1 MVNQNVGE
9 FTETT
14 AKNALPAPTSYA
26 KVVLTQAP
34 ELIVTLIEQTP
45 VSQMAFE
52 QIFNVEQSYR
62 LWDGLSWRGLSKEI
76 PTGVTECQLNFD
88 PEMYQYRWLEIIL
101 ETLDSYQHPNVYCNY
116 NKYEMLNKFKK
127 ITIDSILTPNSTS
140 SIVYDRAEDLDVDD
154 LYNQYV
160 ARLHDFTYSRKRKA
174 DYGNSSRLLH
184 SSDGIPKRSK
194 FLSYN
199 MPMWI
204 DLSATR
210 SYTRKPD
217 PPNAVVQ
224 PQIKINFSVVT
235 TESYILRVNA
245 YYPSQYAL
253 TSIGSGQTSSRVVTF
268 LPTISTIAR

>member
-1 MVNQNVGE
+1 
-9 FTETT
+9 
-14 AKNALPAPTSYA
+14 
-26 KVVLTQAP
+26 
-34 ELIVTLIEQTP
+34 
-45 VSQMAFE
+45 
-52 QIFNVEQSYR
+52 
-62 LWDGLSWRGLSKEI
+62 
-76 PTGVTECQLNFD
+76 
-88 PEMYQYRWLEIIL
+88 
-101 ETLDSYQHPNVYCNY
+101 
-116 NKYEMLNKFKK
+116 MLNKFKK
-127 ITIDSILTPNSTS
+127 ITIDGILTPNSTS

-235 TESYILRVNA
+235 TESYILRVNHNT
-245 YYPSQYAL
+245 P
-253 TSIGSGQTSSRVVTF
+253 
-268 LPTISTIAR
+268 